1 MYVIVFQLTV
11 KKTNTLGDEASED
24 DSNVSMLNDAASP
37 ALSEHSIEN
46 SEEERANMLN
56 MLDPSHESN
65 SEDLE
70 EANDVEASVASDD
83 VESIVDSMIENEEK
97 SKKENCEILDQA
109 RLDWVESQEKEN
121 EAQVVSEEN
130 PEKVEK
136 KKSSSRAQK
145 RKECAEPV
153 QINFTGL
160 LVIIKN
166 LQLAVNQKKIK
177 KLEYFMN

>member
-1 MYVIVFQLTV
+1 LTV
-11 KKTNTLGDEASED
+11 KNTNTLGDEASED

-46 SEEERANMLN
+46 SEEERENMLN
-56 MLDPSHESN
+56 MLDPSPESN
-65 SEDLE
+65 SGDLE
-70 EANDVEASVASDD
+70 EEVNDVEASVASDD

-97 SKKENCEILDQA
+97 SKKENCETLDQA
-109 RLDWVESQEKEN
+109 RLDWVDSQEKEN
-121 EAQVVSEEN
+121 EAQVVSEKN

-136 KKSSSRAQK
+136 KKSSSRVQK
-145 RKECAEPV
+145 RKERAEPV

-177 KLEYFMN
+177 NWNIL